1 MPYVR
6 RGEGMYLTLVYESE
20 SVEELIATAL
30 KNNKAFFHAVT
41 NNAPKFTQD
50 DEEIETVEG

>member
-1 MPYVR
+1 
-6 RGEGMYLTLVYESE
+6 MYLTLVYESE

-50 DEEIETVEG
+50 DEEIVEVEE